1 MNRVR
6 NFRRITMSAAL
17 AAAAGLG
24 VAACTSS
31 SNTPAKTTSSISGSA
46 CKSGAAPG
54 VAALPGY
61 QVCLWAAATSKA
73 NHPDNVVI
81 SGSNVFIG
89 WQNITAKDGTDTKT
103 STISEYT
110 TSGKLLKSW
119 SVRGHTDGMRV
130 DPSTHLLW
138 VMCDEDGTPRLYTIN
153 PASGS
158 PTQITLPPT
167 PHGGGFDDIQFVNGM
182 ALIDASNPTLNKAG
196 NNVFPALYKV
206 TLAGTHATL
215 TKVLMANAKATTIT
229 PPATTV
235 TLNLTDP
242 DSMMID
248 PQGNLILDSQGD
260 SEMLWIK
267 HVGTAQQSVSV
278 LTVGT
283 QVDDT
288 VFPSSPKG
296 CVLVADNSSG
306 VYSICSDVWIPRS
319 AYTAAPNDSGV
330 IGFVGTLNLSS
341 GMIQPI
347 VVGIAN
353 PHGMAFLPQ

>member
-1 MNRVR
+1 MDQIRK
-6 NFRRITMSAAL
+6 FRRITMSAAL
-17 AAAAGLG
+17 VAAAGLG
-24 VAACTSS
+24 IAACTSS
-31 SNTPAKTTSSISGSA
+31 SNPTASTTSSHSGSA

-61 QVCLWAAATSKA
+61 QVCLWAAATSTA

-103 STISEYT
+103 STIAEYT
-110 TSGKLLKSW
+110 TGGKLLKSW

-130 DPSTHLLW
+130 DPTTHLLW
-138 VMCDEDGTPRLYTIN
+138 VMCDEDGNPRLYTIN
-153 PASGS
+153 PTGGS

-182 ALIDASNPTLNKAG
+182 AFIDASNPALNGAG
-196 NNVFPALYKV
+196 KNVFPALYKV
-206 TLAGTHATL
+206 TLSGTHAVL
-215 TKVLMANAKATTIT
+215 TKVLMADAKATTII
-229 PPATTV
+229 PPVSTV

-242 DSMMID
+242 DSMMVD
-248 PQGNLILDSQGD
+248 SQGNLILDSQGD

-267 HVGTAQQSVSV
+267 NAGTPQQSVSV

-288 VFPSSPKG
+288 VFPSSAKG
-296 CVLVADNSSG
+296 CILVADNSSG
-306 VYSICSDVWIPRS
+306 VYSICSDVWIPGS
-319 AYTAAPNDSGV
+319 AYTDAPNDSGV
-330 IGFVGTLNLSS
+330 IGFVGTLSLSS
-341 GMIQPI
+341 GLIQPI